1 MDSDTD
7 SLERTIQNDTSSHAM
22 GNIKSEPEEDP
33 LEGSSYNLEMSMKA
47 ETTNEED
54 DDEEYNTMALLELA
68 QCVQTNH
75 DPIEFDS
82 TEAAVNPKTGLMM
95 CLHCYE
101 DVDSNLLADH
111 MINAHSYRRL
121 QLKCRIC
128 DTTFQERKVLI
139 IHRKECQPPAKK
151 AKRRTF
157 QQIMRE
163 VESSLD
169 TNIYDMVTCPIC
181 VLEMAKYTLKDHL
194 INAHSNPDMFTQ
206 NKQLCYICEKQ
217 MTSFMHL
224 LDNLQL
230 AVDVQRVFIRA
241 DMCNEYRDPDDISQL
256 PPDPCDTKHT
266 DHNDIEM
273 VFNGKDKQIHTKD
286 ITQFDQIDLP
296 VILPDSNM
304 ILTLGSDNKL
314 YIVPAPVD
322 ETKDINIDNEN
333 ITSEHNDI
341 KNIQKEELTWQE
353 KSKNV
358 LNFNFKRPQ
367 LLPKRVKRSQDETIV
382 KRTKNSNLPF
392 IVDCRTDSTAFN
404 EEIKEE
410 IIEPEVVEHPI
421 RTDSAVD
428 WEDKIPMEVISF
440 MDDGDDGVNST
451 AARRK
456 RQLKTNQIECID
468 LC

>member
-1 MDSDTD
+1 MALRDLMHIYYNLFSKKVAYCA
-7 SLERTIQNDTSSHAM
+7 LCY
-22 GNIKSEPEEDP
+22 KSE
-33 LEGSSYNLEMSMKA
+33 A
-47 ETTNEED
+47 ETRLIHSRVYKKVVE
-54 DDEEYNTMALLELA
+54 AL
-68 QCVQTNH
+68 
-75 DPIEFDS
+75 
-82 TEAAVNPKTGLMM
+82 
-95 CLHCYE
+95 
-101 DVDSNLLADH
+101 
-111 MINAHSYRRL
+111 
-121 QLKCRIC
+121 
-128 DTTFQERKVLI
+128 
-139 IHRKECQPPAKK
+139 
-151 AKRRTF
+151 
-157 QQIMRE
+157 
-163 VESSLD
+163 
-169 TNIYDMVTCPIC
+169 
-181 VLEMAKYTLKDHL
+181 KYSE
-194 INAHSNPDMFTQ
+194 IFTQ

-241 DMCNEYRDPDDISQL
+241 DMCNEYRTNVMEESLNTYQKDFIKIRMKMQLYQTNVLIVDTFDDPDDISQL
-256 PPDPCDTKHT
+256 PPDPCNTKHT

-333 ITSEHNDI
+333 ITSENNDI

-440 MDDGDDGVNST
+440 MDDGVNSK

>member
-33 LEGSSYNLEMSMKA
+33 LEGSSYNLDMSMKA

-194 INAHSNPDMFTQ
+194 INAHSNPDMVLTCAKC
-206 NKQLCYICEKQ
+206 NKNFKSRLTLREHVRLVHESIEDSVECELCGQKFRSYKYLSNHKRNVHPKGGQVHICAKCGKQ
-217 MTSFMHL
+217 FKSRLCLH
-224 LDNLQL
+224 Q
-230 AVDVQRVFIRA
+230 
-241 DMCNEYRDPDDISQL
+241 
-256 PPDPCDTKHT
+256 
-266 DHNDIEM
+266 
-273 VFNGKDKQIHTKD
+273 HTKYVH
-286 ITQFDQIDLP
+286 P
-296 VILPDSNM
+296 PESASVNC
-304 ILTLGSDNKL
+304 
-314 YIVPAPVD
+314 
-322 ETKDINIDNEN
+322 
-333 ITSEHNDI
+333 
-341 KNIQKEELTWQE
+341 
-353 KSKNV
+353 
-358 LNFNFKRPQ
+358 PQ
-367 LLPKRVKRSQDETIV
+367 
-382 KRTKNSNLPF
+382 
-392 IVDCRTDSTAFN
+392 C
-404 EEIKEE
+404 
-410 IIEPEVVEHPI
+410 
-421 RTDSAVD
+421 
-428 WEDKIPMEVISF
+428 
-440 MDDGDDGVNST
+440 
-451 AARRK
+451 RK
-456 RQLKTNQIECID
+456 RFKSRINLHQHIRISHNGRHD
-468 LC
+468 S

>member
-1 MDSDTD
+1 MSISSQVTSMEIYDCRTNVMEE
-7 SLERTIQNDTSSHAM
+7 SLNTYQKDF
-22 GNIKSEPEEDP
+22 IKIR
-33 LEGSSYNLEMSMKA
+33 MKMQL
-47 ETTNEED
+47 
-54 DDEEYNTMALLELA
+54 Y
-68 QCVQTNH
+68 QTN
-75 DPIEFDS
+75 
-82 TEAAVNPKTGLMM
+82 
-95 CLHCYE
+95 
-101 DVDSNLLADH
+101 
-111 MINAHSYRRL
+111 
-121 QLKCRIC
+121 
-128 DTTFQERKVLI
+128 VLI
-139 IHRKECQPPAKK
+139 VD
-151 AKRRTF
+151 TF
-157 QQIMRE
+157 
-163 VESSLD
+163 D
-169 TNIYDMVTCPIC
+169 
-181 VLEMAKYTLKDHL
+181 
-194 INAHSNPDMFTQ
+194 
-206 NKQLCYICEKQ
+206 
-217 MTSFMHL
+217 
-224 LDNLQL
+224 
-230 AVDVQRVFIRA
+230 
-241 DMCNEYRDPDDISQL
+241 DPDDISQL
-256 PPDPCDTKHT
+256 PPDPCNTKHT

-333 ITSEHNDI
+333 ITSENNDI

-440 MDDGDDGVNST
+440 MDDGVNSK